1 MFGFGKK
8 STSVDL
14 QAPFA
19 GEAVPVTEVPDPVFS
34 GKMLGEGYAVIP
46 RDDAP
51 SLTVCAPAAGT
62 LTTVFKTG
70 HAFAVA
76 TAEGLDVLVHIGL
89 DTVELKGE
97 GFTVLTAQGQTVAA
111 GQPVIEVDLS
121 LLREKGRNPVT
132 PVVMS
137 NKKQVGSIS
146 LATGQVAQGDVT
158 ATVTLA

>member
-1 MFGFGKK
+1 MNTFQLWSLLRRRSAGR
-8 STSVDL
+8 SDPQRLTSVL
-14 QAPFA
+14 
-19 GEAVPVTEVPDPVFS
+19 
-34 GKMLGEGYAVIP
+34 AVI
-46 RDDAP
+46 
-51 SLTVCAPAAGT
+51 
-62 LTTVFKTG
+62 
-70 HAFAVA
+70 AFAVT

-97 GFTVLTAQGQTVAA
+97 GFTVLAAQGQTVAA